1 MYAATYQVKSG
12 DTLSEISNT
21 YNVTTNVL
29 MKNNSLSSGTIKTGQ
44 KLNVPTNTYKVVNG
58 DSLYFIAKKYSLPI
72 DKIRIA
78 NNKWSD
84 TIYPGDVFKIPSS
97 TGNDNKA
104 PQNTTE
110 NKQSKTQNSSVS
122 QSTPQDNTKVIK
134 YSNSDVK
141 LLAKLITA
149 EASGESDDA
158 MVSVGAVVV
167 NRVQSSKYPSDI
179 SSVINEQSGNQYQ
192 FTPVMNGMINKTA
205 SNSALNA
212 AYKALSGSDPT
223 NGALFFYDGTV
234 TNKWL
239 TSKPV
244 AITLGKLI
252 FAY

>member
-12 DTLSEISNT
+12 DTLGEISNS
-21 YNVTTNVL
+21 YNTTTNVL
-29 MKNNSLSSGTIKTGQ
+29 IKNNRLSNDAIQTGQ
-44 KLNVPTNTYKVVNG
+44 VLDVPTNTYKAVSG
-58 DSLYFIAKKYSLPI
+58 DSLYFIAKKYSLPL

-84 TIYPGDVFKIPSS
+84 TIYPGDVFKIPSNS
-97 TGNDNKA
+97 ENEKKTL
-104 PQNTTE
+104 QNATE
-110 NKQSKTQNSSVS
+110 NKQSIQKNTSVTQSA
-122 QSTPQDNTKVIK
+122 PQDSTKVIK

-149 EASGESDDA
+149 EASGESNDA

-167 NRVQSSKYPSDI
+167 NRVQSSKYPGNI
-179 SSVINEQSGNQYQ
+179 SSVINQQSGGHYQ

-205 SNSALNA
+205 SSSALNA

-244 AITLGKLI
+244 AVTLGKLI
-252 FAY
+252 FA

>member
-1 MYAATYQVKSG
+1 
-12 DTLSEISNT
+12 
-21 YNVTTNVL
+21 
-29 MKNNSLSSGTIKTGQ
+29 MKNNRLPSGTIQTGQ
-44 KLNVPTNTYKVVNG
+44 VLDVPTNTYKVVSG
-58 DSLYFIAKKYSLPI
+58 DSLYFIAKRYSLPL
-72 DKIRIA
+72 DEIRKA

-84 TIYPGDVFKIPSS
+84 TIYPGDVFKIPSNS
-97 TGNDNKA
+97 ENDKKA
-104 PQNTTE
+104 PHNTTE
-110 NKQSKTQNSSVS
+110 NKQSITQKSSVT
-122 QSTPQDNTKVIK
+122 QPAPQDNKIIN

-158 MVSVGAVVV
+158 MVSVGATVV
-167 NRVQSSKYPSDI
+167 NRVQSSKYPNDI
-179 SSVINEQSGNQYQ
+179 SSVINQKSAGHYQ

-205 SNSALNA
+205 SSSALNA

-223 NGALFFYDGTV
+223 KGALFFYDGTV